1 MTTTAPPPPPSLP
14 PPPPPPPPPVTEP
27 VPVAAP
33 DPFAGVHQGLLDRW
47 SDPILLLVAA
57 AVLAVAGLLP
67 WAVKSIVTLPLALLL
82 PGHALLATLGRPD
95 RSIGTGGRLAVRV
108 ILSMAIVSLTVLAV
122 GSVVGVSRAS
132 VVAGIW
138 MVVSVAA
145 LASWNRVAPTR
156 AETPGPHVTQSGV
169 VLGLTALVAV
179 IVVVGAL
186 VLLPDPLDTPYSRLS
201 VAGTT
206 KASAS
211 PIVVDSG
218 TTATVTV
225 QVENGTG
232 TTRSYRVIP
241 AIDGGAL
248 WKAPKVRLGPGETWT
263 GTIKGRIPKDACVSR
278 LTVALASNGKPAGVA
293 PLVLY
298 IRNEAGDACG

>member
-1 MTTTAPPPPPSLP
+1 V
-14 PPPPPPPPPVTEP
+14 PPVTEP
-27 VPVAAP
+27 VPVAGPAP
-33 DPFAGVHQGLLDRW
+33 HAGVVGHQGLLDRW

-57 AVLAVAGLLP
+57 AVLAVVGLLP
-67 WAVKSIVTLPLALLL
+67 WAVKSVVTLPLALLL
-82 PGHALLATLGRPD
+82 PGHALLAALGRPD
-95 RSIGTGGRLAVRV
+95 RAIGTGGRIALRVVASLAV
-108 ILSMAIVSLTVLAV
+108 VSLTVLAV

-132 VVAGIW
+132 VVAGTW
-138 MVVSVAA
+138 MVVSIAA

-169 VLGLTALVAV
+169 VLGLTALVGV

-186 VLLPDPLDTPYSRLS
+186 VVLPDPLDSPYSRLS
-201 VAGTT
+201 VTGTS
-206 KASAS
+206 KASGS
-211 PIVVDSG
+211 PILVDSG
-218 TTATVTV
+218 TTATVRV

-232 TTRSYRVIP
+232 VARSYRVIP

-248 WKAPKVRLGPGETWT
+248 WKAPKVRLGPGETWS
-263 GTIKGRIPKDACVSR
+263 GTIKGKIPKDACVSR